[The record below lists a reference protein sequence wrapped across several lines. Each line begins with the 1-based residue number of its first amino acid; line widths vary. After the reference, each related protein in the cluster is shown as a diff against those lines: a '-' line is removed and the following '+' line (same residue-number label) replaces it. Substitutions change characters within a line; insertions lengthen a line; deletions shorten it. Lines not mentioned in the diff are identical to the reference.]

1 MGGKR
6 KKTPPDASRSEEY
19 KSSEQ
24 YKRIVRCLFSMV
36 ILSAEVIAYG
46 YVWVNYYN
54 QHMEIPYNRTG
65 HWLMV
70 AVYGLL
76 LVIFNII
83 YGGFR
88 VGYLR
93 PWNLVYSQTLA
104 CICTN
109 FMSYLLVTLLTK
121 HFQNIRPLLVMTA
134 AEFLVICIWSAAATR
149 LYRVIYPQRRVLLVY
164 GEHPVAS
171 LMGKMHTRSDRIKV
185 CECVHISVG
194 EEELERKISRYE
206 GVVICDVPSHTRN
219 MILKHCYGKSIRTYT
234 TPKISDI
241 LLGSAE
247 KLHMFDTP
255 LLLSRNAGLTADQK
269 FVKRLMDIVLSLAA
283 LVLLSPIFLM
293 ISIAVKMYDGGP
305 VFYRQDRC
313 TRDGKV
319 FSICKFRSMVVDA
332 EKDGHSIPATDG
344 DPRITPVGR
353 VIRACRMDELPQ
365 LFNILKGDMSIVGPR
380 PERVEHVE
388 LYTKEIPEFPY
399 RMKVKAGL
407 TGYAQVYGKYN
418 TTAYDK
424 LKLDLMYIQNY
435 SLIMDIGIILMTI
448 KILFMKE
455 STEGFGEEISK
466 TNSHESMEKKL

>member
-1 MGGKR
+1 MAPSKGN
-6 KKTPPDASRSEEY
+6 RSEEY
-19 KSSEQ
+19 KISEQ
-24 YKRIVRCLFSMV
+24 YKRIVRFLFSGI
-36 ILSAEVIAYG
+36 ILTLETIAYG
-46 YVWVNYYN
+46 YVWVTYYN
-54 QHMEIPYNRTG
+54 QYMEIPYNRTG

-76 LVIFNII
+76 LIVFNII
-83 YGGFR
+83 HGGFQ

-93 PWNLVYSQTLA
+93 SWNLIYSQSFA

-121 HFQNIRPLLVMTA
+121 HFQSVRPLLAMTVV
-134 AEFLVICIWSAAATR
+134 EFIAICVWSVASTR
-149 LYRVIYPQRRVLLVY
+149 LYRIIYPRRHVLLIY
-164 GEHPVAS
+164 GEYPIAS

-185 CECVHISVG
+185 CESVHISVG
-194 EEELERKISRYE
+194 EKELERKISQYE
-206 GVVICDVPSHTRN
+206 GVVICDVPSHIRN
-219 MILKHCYGKSIRTYT
+219 VILKYCYGKSIRSYT
-234 TPKISDI
+234 IPKISDI

-269 FVKRLMDIVLSLAA
+269 FAKRLMDIVLSLA
-283 LVLLSPIFLM
+283 VLIVMSPLFVI
-293 ISIAVKMYDGGP
+293 IAIAIKGYDGGP

-313 TRDGKV
+313 TKDGKV
-319 FSICKFRSMVVDA
+319 FSICKFRSMIVDA
-332 EKDGHSIPATDG
+332 EKDGHAIPATDG

-353 VIRACRMDELPQ
+353 VIRAIRMDELPQ

-388 LYTKEIPEFPY
+388 MYTKEIPEFPY

-435 SLIMDIGIILMTI
+435 SLLLDIEILLKTFG
-448 KILFMKE
+448 ILFMKE
-455 STEGFGEEISK
+455 STEGFEEK
-466 TNSHESMEKKL
+466 EP